1 MFSDCATS
9 QRRGEL
15 AQANK
20 RQRLH
25 PNGVVHYVMGKAVRP
40 SRVFKPTDGT
50 WAREHVAV
58 GRSSSR
64 TSSHF
69 APPHSF

>member
-40 SRVFKPTDGT
+40 SRVFKPTDGPG
-50 WAREHVAV
+50 RESMLLSGAV
-58 GRSSSR
+58 V
-64 TSSHF
+64 H
-69 APPHSF
+69 APQVILHLA